1 MGAARILSFIAIVA
15 GRPRTAPDG
24 ERERWRRRRS
34 VGEGEA
40 QRRPAEELEA
50 ELREAL
56 EADGHR
62 FTAQRAAVYDVLNG
76 SLSHPTA
83 DEIFTSVRERLPDIS
98 LATVYKA
105 LEAFVSCGLARKL
118 TLGDGP
124 ARYDGRTD
132 EHEHVRCL
140 SCGRVSD
147 VDDVSLASWVD
158 SVARKTDF
166 RIVNYRLELL
176 GHCSICRG

>member
-1 MGAARILSFIAIVA
+1 MTTTSEQDRQG
-15 GRPRTAPDG
+15 D
-24 ERERWRRRRS
+24 
-34 VGEGEA
+34 
-40 QRRPAEELEA
+40 ELEA

-62 FTAQRAAVYDVLNG
+62 FTAQRSAVYSVLG
-76 SLSHPTA
+76 SSRSHPTA
-83 DEIFTSVRERLPDIS
+83 DEIFTSVRETIPDIS

-118 TLGDGP
+118 SIGEGP
-124 ARYDGRTD
+124 ARYDGRTE

-140 SCGRVSD
+140 SCGRVAD
-147 VDDVSLASWVD
+147 VDDVNLSSWLD

-166 RIVNYRLELL
+166 QIVSYRLELL
-176 GHCSICRG
+176 GHCSRCRS

>member
-1 MGAARILSFIAIVA
+1 MAAASPATAA
-15 GRPRTAPDG
+15 GG
-24 ERERWRRRRS
+24 RERMRRVVAEGVTQRRS
-34 VGEGEA
+34 
-40 QRRPAEELEA
+40 PEELEA

-62 FTAQRAAVYDVLNG
+62 FTAQRAAVYEVLGG

-83 DEIFTSVRERLPDIS
+83 DEIFTCVREQIPDIS

-118 TLGDGP
+118 TIGEGP

-140 SCGRVSD
+140 GCGRVSD
-147 VDDVSLASWVD
+147 VDDVSLASWLD

-166 RIVNYRLELL
+166 HIVNYRLELL
-176 GHCSICRG
+176 GHCSHCRN